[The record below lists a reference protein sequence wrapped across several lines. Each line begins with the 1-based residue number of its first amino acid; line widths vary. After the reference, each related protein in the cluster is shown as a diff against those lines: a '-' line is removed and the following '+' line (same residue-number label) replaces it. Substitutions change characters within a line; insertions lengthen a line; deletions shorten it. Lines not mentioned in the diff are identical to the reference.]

1 MAANRT
7 VTTLGIGLIVFVILS
22 FVLAVTTYLYF
33 QQRTAQHERA
43 EAAEKERNQL
53 KGELA
58 ALTET
63 KRRLSEVIGTD
74 KDSAD
79 SIEAERNDLFQTKFT
94 AFQEDQK
101 SFVKLVEW
109 LTKAIEA
116 KDGQIQALEGEKSE
130 LQKQTAKEVE
140 QANAAKDAA
149 EKALATAEQQKR
161 AEADDFKKRWSDH
174 ESNLGSVSAE
184 HKKALAETE
193 RLQAIVEELQKL
205 GPALSPDLRRK
216 FQAQGAEGEPEPWPE
231 RIRFVL
237 RELLDREKTIRNL
250 NGVLAKLRVADK
262 TLQQTVLNATS
273 KDDRI
278 DGFDGRVVAVDELD
292 RSVLLSCTTTAGMR
306 PGLIM
311 YVYDPDDPRPRLSAR
326 KAVVELIEVE
336 GGTLARARIRR
347 DSTATP
353 IIPGDAVATSLWEPG
368 AAPEIVIVGF
378 VRMEGNTKQDTAALR
393 SLVARA
399 GASVADTVSP
409 ATAFVVDAGQPKAA
423 DLVGDR
429 ARDWR
434 PPDEARRK
442 KETDRARELGIRVLG
457 LDALLDML
465 GLDREAL
472 ESQRLPGVAGAA
484 TAPRN

>member
-33 QQRTAQHERA
+33 QQRTAQQERA
-43 EAAEKERNQL
+43 EQAEKERNQL

-58 ALTET
+58 ALTEER
-63 KRRLSEVIGTD
+63 RRLGEVIGTD
-74 KDSAD
+74 KESAD
-79 SIEAERNDLFQTKFT
+79 SIEAERNDLFQTKFSE
-94 AFQEDQK
+94 FQEDEK
-101 SFVKLVEW
+101 SFIKLVES
-109 LTKAIEA
+109 LRTAIGARDETI
-116 KDGQIQALEGEKSE
+116 KKFDNEKSE
-130 LQKQTAKEVE
+130 MGTQNAEALK

-149 EKALATAEQQKR
+149 EKALANAEQQR
-161 AEADDFKKRWSDH
+161 QADAAEFKTRWEEH
-174 ESNLGSVSAE
+174 EKSLGDVKAE
-184 HKKALAETE
+184 HQKALGEKE
-193 RLQAIVEELQKL
+193 RFQAIVEELKKL
-205 GPALSPDLRRK
+205 GDVLSTDARRK
-216 FQAQGAEGEPEPWPE
+216 FASQPAEGEAEPWPD
-231 RIRFVL
+231 RIRLVL
-237 RELLDREKTIRNL
+237 NELRSREKTIQDL
-250 NGVLAKLRVADK
+250 NKVLAKLRVADK
-262 TLQQTVLNATS
+262 TLQQMVLNATS

-292 RSVLLSCTTTAGMR
+292 RSVLLSFTTTSGMR
-306 PGLIM
+306 PGLIL

-326 KAVVELIEVE
+326 KGVVELIEVE

-347 DSTATP
+347 DSTGTP

-378 VRMEGNTKQDTAALR
+378 VRMEGSAKQDSAALR
-393 SLVARA
+393 GLVERA

-409 ATAFVVDAGQPKAA
+409 ATAFVIDAGPPKAT
-423 DLVGDR
+423 DLIGDR
-429 ARDWR
+429 AREWR

-472 ESQRLPGVAGAA
+472 ENQRLPGVAGAA